1 MKRESCLLLNNVM
14 ADATFTIYSGGP
26 VEKVEVIEGFPND
39 GSGTSEK
46 VFESANAE
54 IARLCQALREMAQD
68 INIFYEK
75 NVSEHREAIAR
86 LSVEIARKI
95 LAKNI
100 NERDYKIEDIIK
112 EALKSVPVRKDIVV
126 CVNPQDYAQLRK
138 LQTQGEANPLE
149 GIELVS
155 DSAVG
160 LAECVIQTSKGTIRS
175 LIDEHLERIGLALG
189 KTG

>member
-1 MKRESCLLLNNVM
+1 MKRESYLLLNNVM
-14 ADATFTIYSGGP
+14 ADATFTIYSGEP
-26 VEKVEVIEGFPND
+26 VEKAEVVEDYSCN

-54 IARLCQALREMAQD
+54 IARLCQALREMVQN

-100 NERDYKIEDIIK
+100 NERDYKIEDVIK

-138 LQTQGEANPLE
+138 LQTQGEANLLE

-160 LAECVIQTSKGTIRS
+160 PAECVIQTSKGTVRS
-175 LIDEHLERIGLALG
+175 LIDEHLEQIGLALG

>member
-1 MKRESCLLLNNVM
+1 M
-14 ADATFTIYSGGP
+14 ADENFTIYSGGP
-26 VEKVEVIEGFPND
+26 VEKAEVIEDYPYN

-54 IARLCQALREMAQD
+54 IARLCQALREMVQN

-75 NVSEHREAIAR
+75 NISEHREAIAR

-112 EALKSVPVRKDIVV
+112 EALKSVPVRKGVV
-126 CVNPQDYAQLRK
+126 ICVNPQDYAQLRK
-138 LQTQGEANPLE
+138 LQTQGEANLLE

-160 LAECVIQTSKGTIRS
+160 PAECVIQTSKGTIRS